1 MNGKIA
7 IIVVWKGVMACRLG
21 MAPSFSL
28 WDTRSEHKLGRK
40 ARVSRSRNGVEL
52 SCIKISILDWFSD
65 IRARIY
71 DIILRALKLEQ
82 LGMSLRTILAW
93 DFIENIAESQFWF
106 SFRYSIPIGHRENEP
121 RACNPPRQKYSTIAG
136 QRYFILRCAEF
147 ENAVNSMEISYRD
160 FTRID
165 RRSCLNMG
173 RYWEKNICLP
183 FFLLLLHNLCNK
195 LLGIQTWKQSQSDIR
210 TWGMDWRNWAS
221 TTSIGPSTILRIR
234 GTSILVS
241 SQDCL
246 AGDRLHR
253 PLIKEIYEW

>member
-1 MNGKIA
+1 MGRGSEIRRCGMGKRRGPIDRARFKLEEREFPTVDDVRSRSADWTIRWILCSRFGIVEETKRWAVNGKIA

-65 IRARIY
+65 IRAWIY

-106 SFRYSIPIGHRENEP
+106 SFRYSIPIGHRE
-121 RACNPPRQKYSTIAG
+121 RA
-136 QRYFILRCAEF
+136 
-147 ENAVNSMEISYRD
+147 
-160 FTRID
+160 
-165 RRSCLNMG
+165 
-173 RYWEKNICLP
+173 
-183 FFLLLLHNLCNK
+183 
-195 LLGIQTWKQSQSDIR
+195 
-210 TWGMDWRNWAS
+210 AS
-221 TTSIGPSTILRIR
+221 L
-234 GTSILVS
+234 
-241 SQDCL
+241 
-246 AGDRLHR
+246 
-253 PLIKEIYEW
+253 